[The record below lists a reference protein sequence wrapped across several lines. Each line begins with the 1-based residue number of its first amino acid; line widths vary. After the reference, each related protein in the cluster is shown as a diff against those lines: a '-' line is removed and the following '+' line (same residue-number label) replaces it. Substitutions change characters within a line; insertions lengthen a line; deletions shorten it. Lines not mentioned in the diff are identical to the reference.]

1 MDATDLYPTVVL
13 GFIKTKALLSLLR
26 QTGPFCIVLVNR
38 VFKVFGLFSFSSVLL
53 HYSEATFC
61 QH

>member
-1 MDATDLYPTVVL
+1 MDATDLNPTVVL

-26 QTGPFCIVLVNR
+26 QTGPFRIVLVNR
-38 VFKVFGLFSFSSVLL
+38 VFKAFGLFSFSSVLL
-53 HYSEATFC
+53 LHSEATFC

>member
-1 MDATDLYPTVVL
+1 MDATDLYPTAAL
-13 GFIKTKALLSLLR
+13 GFIKTKALLSLLK

-38 VFKVFGLFSFSSVLL
+38 VFKVLELFSFSFVLR